1 MDVKVFIL
9 VSCLYVWARGSDI
22 NLTKS
27 PDSIKPFLT
36 HSLSLRCSLSDS
48 VWQVLTTSP
57 SPLVIGK
64 RGQQGSDDNIR
75 FVTSLV
81 VSRDGQDVASVSD
94 YVPAKAVSGENNLQ
108 VQGAV
113 SKTAGERGYL
123 SLTWSEPSTSQAGN
137 YSCVIHG
144 IDDQGHSVT
153 FTAYTDVQVAEV
165 SMTDLLEHI
174 HKLEMDNLQQQA
186 ILGHVAQQVEDLQH
200 VEQGK
205 AVCGNT
211 DNWVSDKAT
220 GTMRSDVTVKFAHPY
235 KSAPLVHLGVQDAS
249 INHNFHAYFTVNV
262 VRTDQTGFT
271 VRCTIRDNGG
281 SHHMSALN
289 VGWIS
294 LSR

>member
-1 MDVKVFIL
+1 MHILSPTTTLRLKFKNKVRPIL
-9 VSCLYVWARGSDI
+9 PPGSDI

-113 SKTAGERGYL
+113 SKTAGERG
-123 SLTWSEPSTSQAGN
+123 
-137 YSCVIHG
+137 CV
-144 IDDQGHSVT
+144 
-153 FTAYTDVQVAEV
+153 
-165 SMTDLLEHI
+165 
-174 HKLEMDNLQQQA
+174 
-186 ILGHVAQQVEDLQH
+186 
-200 VEQGK
+200 
-205 AVCGNT
+205 
-211 DNWVSDKAT
+211 
-220 GTMRSDVTVKFAHPY
+220 
-235 KSAPLVHLGVQDAS
+235 
-249 INHNFHAYFTVNV
+249 
-262 VRTDQTGFT
+262 
-271 VRCTIRDNGG
+271 
-281 SHHMSALN
+281 
-289 VGWIS
+289 
-294 LSR
+294 